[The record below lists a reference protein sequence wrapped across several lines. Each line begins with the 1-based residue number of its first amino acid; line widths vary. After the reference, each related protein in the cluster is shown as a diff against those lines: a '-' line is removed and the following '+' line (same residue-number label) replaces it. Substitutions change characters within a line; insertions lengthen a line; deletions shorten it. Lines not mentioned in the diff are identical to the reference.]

1 MALAPPAKGL
11 ESLRDSDFL
20 VQVLT
25 GLSEVHETM
34 GVLTKAQGEAQVG
47 GSPFF
52 PLLLP
57 VLVFQ
62 LVASESKRGYY
73 SVNSYTFLPNAIF
86 KEEEQEGGFCCCNWV
101 LGRPGR
107 LLAHCILY
115 DDLGFLMLLS
125 SSPRG
130 WD

>member
-34 GVLTKAQGEAQVG
+34 GVQREAQVG

-57 VLVFQ
+57 VLLSQ

-73 SVNSYTFLPNAIF
+73 SVNYYTFLPNAIF
-86 KEEEQEGGFCCCNWV
+86 KEEEQEGGFCCCN
-101 LGRPGR
+101 
-107 LLAHCILY
+107 
-115 DDLGFLMLLS
+115 
-125 SSPRG
+125 
-130 WD
+130 